1 MSWYVYGLL
10 ASLFLGIY
18 NFLYG
23 LLDKKLQISTI
34 LIGIGTGII
43 LTGIIYAVIVRK
55 NIFEFNAN
63 WWLPSVIGLTI
74 GIAIIFVIKS
84 FSDPKVKVSQLV
96 PLINTNTLFSVTL
109 GLIIF
114 KEYQSVSL
122 IKVLLGT
129 LLILLGAIVI
139 K

>member
-1 MSWYVYGLL
+1 MQ
-10 ASLFLGIY
+10 
-18 NFLYG
+18 
-23 LLDKKLQISTI
+23 LDKKLQISTI